1 MRVGETPFVT
11 LLHAEARNVLGPR
24 HAVAAVGLALMGVLL
39 AFWLPRFPESVFRFF
54 ARVFGL
60 PGWPEIVFAN
70 DLTGLFFFLYWVG
83 VFDVLRVYVVPA
95 EERYLDILLSKPLSR
110 RAYLLAK
117 LVPILLTT
125 AGIGAVAAAVNVA
138 GMAAA
143 GLAYEPRAVA
153 GNSAVVVAWAVL
165 LVALV
170 NLLIL
175 GTRDSYTA
183 LLIAFVPLY
192 VALLPS
198 MVYLYR
204 PDVFADA
211 PALRDV
217 LVFPM
222 NLVWYP
228 EFAARWGWPLAGLML
243 GLAALLV
250 ALAGSRIERR
260 DVA

>member
-1 MRVGETPFVT
+1 
-11 LLHAEARNVLGPR
+11 
-24 HAVAAVGLALMGVLL
+24 
-39 AFWLPRFPESVFRFF
+39 
-54 ARVFGL
+54 
-60 PGWPEIVFAN
+60 
-70 DLTGLFFFLYWVG
+70 
-83 VFDVLRVYVVPA
+83 
-95 EERYLDILLSKPLSR
+95 
-110 RAYLLAK
+110 
-117 LVPILLTT
+117 
-125 AGIGAVAAAVNVA
+125 
-138 GMAAA
+138 
-143 GLAYEPRAVA
+143 
-153 GNSAVVVAWAVL
+153 
-165 LVALV
+165 
-170 NLLIL
+170 
-175 GTRDSYTA
+175 